1 MTIPFLYQAHG
12 GDDARDD
19 FVRWTRWGIEK
30 ALVSKGLSIVEI
42 RPFGGVGTMLSQLM
56 NSYLIKRL
64 NLYNGRL
71 LVFKMALGAGL
82 SLLFLAGNV
91 ICLGLDA
98 LDSDH
103 HYACGFHVVARKA

>member
-1 MTIPFLYQAHG
+1 MTIPFRTRLMEATMPETILSG
-12 GDDARDD
+12 GRGGA
-19 FVRWTRWGIEK
+19 
-30 ALVSKGLSIVEI
+30 SKGPGIQGSLDC
-42 RPFGGVGTMLSQLM
+42 RNTTLCGVGTMLSQLM